1 VIRLVFVLA
10 AAIVVAS
17 LVLTFGA
24 SILRAAAKR
33 LPKPAPRESRPKVR
47 YDWEPRQD
55 RLKRKIKG
63 IHFSDENRDAMLRF
77 LDTRAGVEA
86 YVEPRTVVSPLSVVL
101 VARDGEWQRFPLAD
115 DGFLRELARSRGLA
129 IHDAM
134 REGYPERM
142 RRYRRTGSPER
153 SLPEDGSTPD
163 PPSPSPD
170 E

>member
-1 VIRLVFVLA
+1 VIRLVIVLA
-10 AAIVVAS
+10 AAMVVAS
-17 LVLTFGA
+17 LVLTFGV
-24 SILRAAAKR
+24 SLLRGAAKR
-33 LPKPAPRESRPKVR
+33 LPKPKPPASRPRVR

-63 IHFSDENRDAMLRF
+63 IHLSDEDRDAILRF
-77 LDTRAGVEA
+77 LDTREGAEA

-115 DGFLRELARSRGLA
+115 DGFLRELSRSRGLA

-170 E
+170 G

>member
-24 SILRAAAKR
+24 SLLRAAAKR
-33 LPKPAPRESRPKVR
+33 LPKPAPPKGRPTVR

-63 IHFSDENRDAMLRF
+63 IHLSDENRDAMLRF
-77 LDTRAGVEA
+77 LDTRVGIEA

-129 IHDAM
+129 IHDAV

-142 RRYRRTGSPER
+142 RRYRRTGGSPGP
-153 SLPEDGSTPD
+153 SLPEGGSTPD
-163 PPSPSPD
+163 APSPD
-170 E
+170 G